1 MKFRC
6 SGLGNLMV
14 EPKLKSESLSE
25 TTKTYLREK
34 YIFEKYQRSKFVESK
49 YMTKGTEVEEESL
62 TLLSIVTRKLYN
74 KNEKLLWN
82 DWIIGTPDTYE
93 GDTIENAITII
104 DIKSSWDIFTFFASK
119 EEKLNK
125 MYYWQ
130 LQGYMWLTGAK
141 VAQLAYCLINTP
153 TKLVDDEIRKVGYKF
168 TEGTDEYNKAIE
180 SIRKNSTYDDLSYKE
195 KIHTITI
202 DRNDDD
208 IEKLKTKIEECR
220 KYIADKY
227 GFES

>member
-6 SGLGNLMV
+6 SALGNLMV
-14 EPKLKSESLSE
+14 EPKLKSETLSE

-34 YIFEKYQRSKFVESK
+34 YIFEKYKRSKFVESK

-82 DWIIGTPDTYE
+82 DWVIGTPDTYE

-153 TKLVDDEIRKVGYKF
+153 TKLVDDEIRK
-168 TEGTDEYNKAIE
+168 
-180 SIRKNSTYDDLSYKE
+180 LSYKFMSDEELKIAEQNVIANANYNDLQHEE
-195 KIHTITI
+195 KIHIVTI

-208 IEKLKTKIEECR
+208 IEKLKLKIEECR
-220 KYIADKY
+220 KYISEKY
-227 GFES
+227 GYES

>member
-14 EPKLKSESLSE
+14 EPKLKSETLSE

-34 YIFEKYQRSKFVESK
+34 YIYEKYKRSKFVESK
-49 YMTKGTEVEEESL
+49 YMIKGTEVEEESL

-82 DWIIGTPDTYE
+82 DWIVGTPDTYE
-93 GDTIENAITII
+93 GNSIEDAITII

-153 TKLVDDEIRKVGYKF
+153 QKLVDDEIRKLTYKF
-168 TEGTDEYNKAIE
+168 MSEDEFKLAEENIIKNASYN
-180 SIRKNSTYDDLSYKE
+180 DLPHEE

-202 DRNDDD
+202 DRNEDD
-208 IEKLKTKIEECR
+208 IEKLKLKIEECR
-220 KYIADKY
+220 KYISEKY
-227 GFES
+227 GYQS

>member
-14 EPKLKSESLSE
+14 EPKLKSETLSE

-34 YIFEKYQRSKFVESK
+34 YIFEKYKRSKFVESK

-82 DWIIGTPDTYE
+82 DWIAGTPDTYE

-153 TKLVDDEIRKVGYKF
+153 QKLVDDEIRKLSYKF
-168 TEGTDEYNKAIE
+168 MSVEELKLAEENIIKNASYN
-180 SIRKNSTYDDLSYKE
+180 DLSYEE

-208 IEKLKTKIEECR
+208 IEKLKIKIEECR
-220 KYIADKY
+220 KYISEKY
-227 GFES
+227 GYKS

>member
-6 SGLGNLMV
+6 SALGNLMV
-14 EPKLKSESLSE
+14 EPKLKSETLSE

-34 YIFEKYQRSKFVESK
+34 YIFEKYKRSKFVESK

-82 DWIIGTPDTYE
+82 DWVIGTPDTYE

-141 VAQLAYCLINTP
+141 VAHLAYCLINTP
-153 TKLVDDEIRKVGYKF
+153 QKLVDDEIRK
-168 TEGTDEYNKAIE
+168 
-180 SIRKNSTYDDLSYKE
+180 LSYKFMSDEELKLAEENIIKNASYNDLPYEE

-208 IEKLKTKIEECR
+208 IEKLKLKIEECR
-220 KYIADKY
+220 KYISEKY
-227 GFES
+227 GYES

>member
-14 EPKLKSESLSE
+14 EPKLKSETLSE

-34 YIFEKYQRSKFVESK
+34 YIYEKYNRSKFVESK

-82 DWIIGTPDTYE
+82 DWIAGTPDTYE

-153 TKLVDDEIRKVGYKF
+153 TKLVDDEIRKLSYKF
-168 TEGTDEYNKAIE
+168 MSDEELKLAEENIIKNASYN
-180 SIRKNSTYDDLSYKE
+180 DLSYEE
-195 KIHTITI
+195 KIQTITI

-208 IEKLKTKIEECR
+208 IEKLKLKIEECR
-220 KYIADKY
+220 KYISKKY
-227 GFES
+227 GYES

>member
-14 EPKLKSESLSE
+14 EPKLKSETLSE

-34 YIFEKYQRSKFVESK
+34 YIFEKYKRSKFVESK

-82 DWIIGTPDTYE
+82 DWIAGTPDTYE

-153 TKLVDDEIRKVGYKF
+153 QKLVDDEIRKLSYKF
-168 TEGTDEYNKAIE
+168 MSVEELKLAEENIIKNASYN
-180 SIRKNSTYDDLSYKE
+180 DLSYEE

-208 IEKLKTKIEECR
+208 IEKLKIKIEECR
-220 KYIADKY
+220 KYISEKY
-227 GFES
+227 GYES

>member
-14 EPKLKSESLSE
+14 EPKLKSETLSE

-34 YIFEKYQRSKFVESK
+34 YIFEKYQRSKFIESK
-49 YMTKGTEVEEESL
+49 YMIKGTEVEEESL

-82 DWIIGTPDTYE
+82 DWVIGTPDTYE

-153 TKLVDDEIRKVGYKF
+153 QKLVDDEIHKLSYKF
-168 TEGTDEYNKAIE
+168 MSDEELKLAEENIIKNASYN
-180 SIRKNSTYDDLSYKE
+180 DLSYEE

-202 DRNDDD
+202 DRNEDD
-208 IEKLKTKIEECR
+208 IEKLKLKIEECR
-220 KYIADKY
+220 RYISEKY
-227 GFES
+227 GYKS

>member
-14 EPKLKSESLSE
+14 EPKLKSETLSE

-34 YIFEKYQRSKFVESK
+34 YIYEKYKRSRFVESK

-82 DWIIGTPDTYE
+82 EWIVGTPDTYE
-93 GDTIENAITII
+93 GNSIEDAITII

-153 TKLVDDEIRKVGYKF
+153 QKLVDDEIRKLTYKF
-168 TEGTDEYNKAIE
+168 MSEDEFKLAEENIIKNASYN
-180 SIRKNSTYDDLSYKE
+180 DLPHEE

-202 DRNDDD
+202 DRNEDD
-208 IEKLKTKIEECR
+208 IEKLKLKIEECR
-220 KYIADKY
+220 RYIIEKY
-227 GFES
+227 GYES

>member
-14 EPKLKSESLSE
+14 EPKLKSETLSE

-34 YIFEKYQRSKFVESK
+34 YIFEKYKRSKFVESK

-104 DIKSSWDIFTFFASK
+104 DIKSSWDIFTFFA
-119 EEKLNK
+119 
-125 MYYWQ
+125 
-130 LQGYMWLTGAK
+130 
-141 VAQLAYCLINTP
+141 
-153 TKLVDDEIRKVGYKF
+153 
-168 TEGTDEYNKAIE
+168 
-180 SIRKNSTYDDLSYKE
+180 
-195 KIHTITI
+195 
-202 DRNDDD
+202 
-208 IEKLKTKIEECR
+208 
-220 KYIADKY
+220 
-227 GFES
+227 

>member
-14 EPKLKSESLSE
+14 EPKLKSETLSE

-34 YIFEKYQRSKFVESK
+34 YIFEKYKRSKFVESK

-82 DWIIGTPDTYE
+82 DWIAGTPDTYE

-153 TKLVDDEIRKVGYKF
+153 QKLVDDEIRKLSYKF
-168 TEGTDEYNKAIE
+168 MSVEELKLAEENIIKNASYN
-180 SIRKNSTYDDLSYKE
+180 DLSYEE

-202 DRNDDD
+202 DRNDVD
-208 IEKLKTKIEECR
+208 IEKLKIKIEECR
-220 KYIADKY
+220 KYISEKY
-227 GFES
+227 GYKS

>member
-153 TKLVDDEIRKVGYKF
+153 QKLVDDEIRKVGYKF

-180 SIRKNSTYDDLSYKE
+180 SIRKNSIYDDLSYKE

-202 DRNDDD
+202 DRNDED

>member
-6 SGLGNLMV
+6 SALGNLMV
-14 EPKLKSESLSE
+14 EPKLKSETLSE

-34 YIFEKYQRSKFVESK
+34 YIFEKYKRSKFVESK

-82 DWIIGTPDTYE
+82 DWVIGTPDTYE

-141 VAQLAYCLINTP
+141 VAQLTYCLINTP
-153 TKLVDDEIRKVGYKF
+153 QKLIDDEIRKLTFKF
-168 TEGTDEYNKAIE
+168 MSEDEFKLAEQNIIKNASYN
-180 SIRKNSTYDDLSYKE
+180 DLSHE
-195 KIHTITI
+195 DKIHTITI
-202 DRNDDD
+202 DRNEDD
-208 IEKLKTKIEECR
+208 IEKLKLKIEECR
-220 KYIADKY
+220 KYISEKY
-227 GFES
+227 GYES

>member
-1 MKFRC
+1 
-6 SGLGNLMV
+6 MV
-14 EPKLKSESLSE
+14 EPKLKSETLSE

-34 YIFEKYQRSKFVESK
+34 YIYEKYKRSRFVESK

-82 DWIIGTPDTYE
+82 EWIVGTPDTYE
-93 GDTIENAITII
+93 GNSIEDAITII

-153 TKLVDDEIRKVGYKF
+153 QKLVDDEIRKLTYKF
-168 TEGTDEYNKAIE
+168 MSEDEFKLAEENIIKNASYN
-180 SIRKNSTYDDLSYKE
+180 DLPHEE

-202 DRNDDD
+202 DRNEDD
-208 IEKLKTKIEECR
+208 IEKLKLKIEECR
-220 KYIADKY
+220 RYIIEKY
-227 GFES
+227 GYES

>member
-14 EPKLKSESLSE
+14 EPKLKSETLSE

-34 YIFEKYQRSKFVESK
+34 YIAEKYQRSKFVESK
-49 YMTKGTEVEEESL
+49 YMTKGTEVEEDSL
-62 TLLSIVTRKLYN
+62 TLLSVVTRKLYN

-119 EEKLNK
+119 EDKLNK

-153 TKLVDDEIRKVGYKF
+153 QKLVDDEIRRLSYKYV
-168 TEGTDEYNKAIE
+168 EGTDEYNKAVE
-180 SIRKNSTYDDLSYKE
+180 TIRKNSNYDDLSYQE

-208 IEKLKTKIEECR
+208 IEKLKSKIEECR